1 MNWSRSERISTAI
14 QRLIL
19 GTRGSPLARAQ
30 TQEVQAQLQQRWPHL
45 RVEIKRMKTQGDIES
60 RLDPAQLDKG
70 AFTKTIEDALLK
82 GEVDVAVH
90 SLKDLP
96 TTCPSG
102 LAVGGVLSRAD
113 ARDAL
118 VSPNASSLEQLP
130 QGARV
135 GTGSPRRRA
144 QLLAI
149 RADLN
154 VLPIRGNVETRLQ
167 QLDDG
172 KYDAL
177 ILAAAGLIRL
187 RLRSRITAYLE
198 CAQMVPAPGQGA
210 IALEIRKGD
219 ERVGRW
225 IEAIDHSASHQAVRA
240 ERAFLNALG
249 GGCQLPIA
257 AYANVQAQHINL
269 TGLVANSDGKRVLRD
284 QLDGFAKE
292 AEALGERLAER
303 MYLQGA
309 KELLQ

>member
-1 MNWSRSERISTAI
+1 MNH

-19 GTRGSPLARAQ
+19 GTRSSPLALAQ
-30 TQEVQAQLQQRWPHL
+30 TQEVQAKLQQHWPHL
-45 RVEIKRMKTQGDIES
+45 QVEIKRMQTQGDMEL
-60 RLDPAQLDKG
+60 RLNPAQLDKG

-96 TTCPSG
+96 TTCPPG
-102 LAVGGVLSRAD
+102 LRVGGVLPRED
-113 ARDAL
+113 ARDVL
-118 VSPNASSLEQLP
+118 VSPNVSSLEQLL

-144 QLLAI
+144 QLLAV

-187 RLRSRITAYLE
+187 GLSSRISTYLA
-198 CAQMVPAPGQGA
+198 CSRMVPAPGQGA

-219 ERVGRW
+219 EHVGRW
-225 IEAIDHSASHQAVRA
+225 IEAIDHLATHQAVRA

-257 AYANVQAQHINL
+257 AYAKVQVEHINVM
-269 TGLVANSDGKRVLRD
+269 GLVAGPDGKRVLRD
-284 QLDGFAKE
+284 QLDGLAKE

-303 MYLQGA
+303 IDRQGA